1 MRTQDYRGIP
11 HLHLE
16 LVRISLHVPRQ
27 LPGSGLVQSLTSLSF
42 QLGHPLPA
50 CRSPEWKLR
59 LSAPRL
65 PSSGR
70 KGERS
75 EAMTQVGPNS
85 LNRCQYLSFSDEN
98 GMGIVYMGRGWGGGS
113 LFFFFFFFSF
123 VLFSSAS
130 SASSLLLLLLFFL
143 GMGIVYMEGVGGS
156 SSSPPSFSLL
166 PPPPLPPSLPP
177 PPAVLF
183 FL

>member
-113 LFFFFFFFSF
+113 LFFFFFSF